1 MSLTTA
7 HSLWLAPLCVLLGVL
22 CAWSLYRGR
31 WDRHGWNARTRWTMG
46 ALRAAAIAF
55 IAFFLLEPLV
65 RVRTRELRKPVV
77 VLAHDGS
84 SSLLATGDST
94 VLRTDYAAR
103 LNTLQVE
110 LGDQYDVRTFTYGSD
125 VKEGLSFRQ
134 EEASTDIDQLFRTV
148 YDRFAGSELGA
159 VVLDGDGIYNRGRDP
174 ILAAEGLGVP
184 VFAVQLGDSTVRPD
198 LRIRNVEHNQ
208 ITYVGNEFPV
218 VVQVQADLLKG
229 RRTRVLV
236 SAGGLESAGKDILI
250 SGDPWYAEI
259 PLMVKATAPG
269 LQRWTVTVRP
279 VEGEATRANNSQE
292 IYVDVLDDRRKVLI
306 VEKAPHPDV
315 AAIREAMRGMEGYA
329 MEVCTPDDLP
339 KDAAASDLIILHQLP
354 APGVAMQDLL
364 RTIGERK
371 IPTWTI
377 LGQQSD
383 LRQLAGSG
391 VAIVAGHG
399 GYSDAQAAVNGD
411 FSLFTTDPEDRRA
424 YERFPPLQVPFGQY
438 ALERSATA
446 FMVQRIGTVPTDY
459 PLFAFQARGDR
470 RTAITCGEG
479 LWRWRL
485 ADMQQNN
492 GTAHFDKLVRQTLQF
507 LALKQDKSRFR
518 VEPERE
524 YAEQAHVR
532 IRAQLYNA
540 SYEEVNAAEAMI
552 TLKDEAGR
560 ELPYT
565 FLPTGTGYTLDAGP
579 LPAGRWTWSAA
590 ATLDGERLT
599 AQGEFLVKPLVA
611 ERMNTV
617 ADPGLWRRMA
627 ARTNG
632 SAVPPGEMDRI
643 VQALAAR
650 PEMKA
655 RSYVHEQY
663 SDLIGLRWLFLP
675 ILLLLTLEWVMRRRN
690 GAY

>member
-7 HSLWLAPLCVLLGVL
+7 HSLWLAPLCVLLGAFS
-22 CAWSLYRGR
+22 AWLLYRGR
-31 WDRHGWNARTRWTMG
+31 WDRHGWSARTRWTMG
-46 ALRAAAIAF
+46 VLRATAIAL

-65 RVRTRELRKPVV
+65 RIRTREVRKPVV

-84 SSLLATGDST
+84 TSLVATGDSSAF
-94 VLRTDYAAR
+94 RSGYAAR
-103 LNTLQVE
+103 LKALQE
-110 LGDQYDVRTFTYGSD
+110 QLGERYDVRAFTYGSD
-125 VKEGLSFRQ
+125 VQDGLSFRQ
-134 EEASTDIDQLFRTV
+134 EETSTDIDQLFRSV

-159 VVLDGDGIYNRGRDP
+159 VVVDGDGIYNRGRDP
-174 ILAAEGLGVP
+174 LLSAEKLGVP

-198 LRIRNVEHNQ
+198 LRIRNVEYNQ
-208 ITYVGNEFPV
+208 ITYVGNQFPV
-218 VVQVQADLLKG
+218 VVQVQADLLHG
-229 RRTRVLV
+229 RRTRVQIT
-236 SAGGLESAGKDILI
+236 ARGTEAAGKDILI
-250 SGDPWYAEI
+250 SGDAWYAEI

-269 LQRWTVTVRP
+269 LQHWTVTVRP
-279 VEGEATRANNSQE
+279 LEGEATKANNSQE

-315 AAIREAMRGMEGYA
+315 AAIREAMRSVEGYA
-329 MEVCTPDDLP
+329 VAWCTPDRLP

-354 APGVAMQDLL
+354 APGMALQDLL
-364 RTIGERK
+364 RTIAARK

-383 LRQLAGSG
+383 LRQMDGSG
-391 VAIVAGHG
+391 VAIKAGGG
-399 GYSDAQAAVNGD
+399 GYSDAQAVVNAD
-411 FSLFTTDPEDRRA
+411 FSLFTTDPGDRLA

-438 ALERSATA
+438 ALERSATS
-446 FMVQRIGTVPTDY
+446 FMDQRIGSITTAY
-459 PLFAFQARGDR
+459 PLIAFQARGDR

-485 ADMQQNN
+485 ADMQQNG
-492 GTAHFDKLVRQTLQF
+492 GTQHFDKLVRQTLQF

-524 YAEQAHVR
+524 YAEQDHVR

-540 SYEEVNAAEAMI
+540 SYEAVNDAEAVI

-565 FLPTGTGYTLDAGP
+565 FLPTGTGYELDAGP
-579 LPAGRWTWSAA
+579 LPAGRWTWNAA

-599 AQGEFLVKPLVA
+599 AKGEFLVKPMVA

-632 SAVPPGEMDRI
+632 LAVQPDGMDRI

-650 PEMKA
+650 PELKA
-655 RSYVHEQY
+655 RSYAHEQY
-663 SDLIGLRWLFLP
+663 GDLIGLRWLFLP
-675 ILLLLTLEWVMRRRN
+675 ILVLLSAEWALRRMN
-690 GAY
+690 GSH